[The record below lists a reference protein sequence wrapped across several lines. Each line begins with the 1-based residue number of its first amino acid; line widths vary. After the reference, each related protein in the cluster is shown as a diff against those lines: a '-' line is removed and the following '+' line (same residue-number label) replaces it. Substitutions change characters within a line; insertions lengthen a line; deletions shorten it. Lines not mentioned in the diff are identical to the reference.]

1 MNIFVSKDDGR
12 YRYLYKITNTLTGQ
26 YYYGIH
32 TTYNL
37 DDGYMG
43 SGKRL
48 KLDQKRL
55 GINNF
60 KKEYIEFFNDNN
72 ALLAAERKVVNWD
85 ILRDPL
91 CYNIILG
98 GGGDIRGVSPI
109 RNIITGEVKAKPL
122 NDDYD
127 KTIWVHIT
135 TNRKRI
141 HKIINN
147 IVVSKYVYES
157 DLQNY
162 LDEGWVRG
170 GLPNISGKIK
180 INNTKKTKYVYESE
194 LQKYLDEG
202 WVRGGLPIACKG
214 NIRIINN
221 DKTKEKLVKPQ
232 ELQKYLDEGWVRG
245 SMHTGRIHIYRGL
258 SEHKMVYPNEL
269 QKYLDE
275 GWVRGSNDHSILG
288 KIKIIRN
295 NDCIVINPNE
305 LQKYLDEGWVRGS
318 KPSTAGKTVIS
329 KDGKN
334 KFIYPDDLQ
343 KYLDEG
349 WVKGKIKKIPPKN

>member
-1 MNIFVSKDDGR
+1 MNIFASKNDGR

-72 ALLAAERKVVNWD
+72 ALREAERKVVNWD

-91 CYNIILG
+91 CYNIALG
-98 GGGDIRGVSPI
+98 GSDVRGTFPI
-109 RNIITGEVKAKPL
+109 RNIITGEIKAKPL

-135 TNRKRI
+135 TNRKHI

-157 DLQNY
+157 
-162 LDEGWVRG
+162 
-170 GLPNISGKIK
+170 
-180 INNTKKTKYVYESE
+180 E

-202 WVRGGLPIACKG
+202 WVKGGLPIACKG

-221 DKTKEKLVKPQ
+221 DKTKEKFVKPQ
-232 ELQKYLDEGWVRG
+232 ELQKYLDEGWVKGRIQ
-245 SMHTGRIHIYRGL
+245 TGRIHICRGL
-258 SEHKMVYPNEL
+258 YEHKMVYPNEL

-275 GWVRGSNDHSILG
+275 GWVKGSNDLSILG

-305 LQKYLDEGWVRGS
+305 LQKYLDEGWVKGS
-318 KPSTAGKTVIS
+318 KPTTADKIVVN

-334 KFIYPDDLQ
+334 KFIYPNYLQ
-343 KYLDEG
+343 KYLDDG
-349 WVKGKIKKIPPKN
+349 WVKGKIKKITPKN

>member
-60 KKEYIEFFNDNN
+60 KKEYIEFFNDNDT
-72 ALLAAERKVVNWD
+72 LRAAERKVVNWD

-91 CYNIILG
+91 CYNIALG
-98 GGGDIRGVSPI
+98 GSDVRGVFPI
-109 RNIITGEVKAKPL
+109 RNIITGEIKAKPL

-157 DLQNY
+157 D
-162 LDEGWVRG
+162 
-170 GLPNISGKIK
+170 I
-180 INNTKKTKYVYESE
+180 
-194 LQKYLDEG
+194 QKYLDEG
-202 WVRGGLPIACKG
+202 WVK
-214 NIRIINN
+214 
-221 DKTKEKLVKPQ
+221 
-232 ELQKYLDEGWVRG
+232 
-245 SMHTGRIHIYRGL
+245 
-258 SEHKMVYPNEL
+258 
-269 QKYLDE
+269 
-275 GWVRGSNDHSILG
+275 GSNDHSILG

-318 KPSTAGKTVIS
+318 KPSTVGKTVIS

-334 KFIYPDDLQ
+334 KFIYPDELQ